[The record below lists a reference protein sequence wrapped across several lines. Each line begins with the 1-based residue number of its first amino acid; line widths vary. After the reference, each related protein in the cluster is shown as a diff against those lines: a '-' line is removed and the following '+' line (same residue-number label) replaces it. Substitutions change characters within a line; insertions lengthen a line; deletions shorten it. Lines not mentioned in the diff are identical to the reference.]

1 MVLRRLI
8 PRLLRRA
15 EGWPGGRIRILNN
28 AVVSPGTKKVAP
40 PCPETRAGEE
50 EYDHSTRGQKLNKS
64 ICQRN
69 KLFRSAAAWFLQ
81 WCET

>member
-1 MVLRRLI
+1 MGVVVQVLVVD
-8 PRLLRRA
+8 
-15 EGWPGGRIRILNN
+15 EHNN
-28 AVVSPGTKKVAP
+28 AVVSHGAKKVAP
-40 PCPETRAGEE
+40 PCPETRAGGE
-50 EYDHSTRGQKLNKS
+50 EYDHSTREKKLNNS